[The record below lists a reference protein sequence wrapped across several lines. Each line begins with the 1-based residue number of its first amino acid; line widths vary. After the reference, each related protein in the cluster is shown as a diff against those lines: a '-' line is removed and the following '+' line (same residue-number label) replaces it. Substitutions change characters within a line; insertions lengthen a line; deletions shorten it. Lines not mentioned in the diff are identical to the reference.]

1 MKNNKHIYKI
11 ACLVVLSVMA
21 AVLAVSNK
29 TQATVPPALG
39 IYLAG
44 IKNSDW
50 AVMAQGALGQT
61 PSDINFL
68 KTIDGTAANDYATYI
83 LALTAIGK
91 DPRSFSSENLVNSL
105 RQKASAGQLGDQALL
120 NDDMFGLLALV
131 SAGVPASDALVQSEA
146 GYIKSKQLSNGSWDF
161 TTTAA
166 SGSTDMTAMG
176 IMALR
181 AAGVGASD
189 QSLTKA
195 VSYLSK
201 SQNNDGGFPLL
212 PGGASNTESTAWV
225 LSALYALGDNLS
237 IWSPKG
243 VSPDNYLL
251 AQIQSSGHA
260 GFDGSSKSVSGR
272 TPTTT
277 AYAAVALA
285 GKYYPVKIIP
295 APVTVKVNL
304 RLEGK
309 ASTICEAQA
318 EGSTALEA
326 VQAGAS
332 VCKYTYNI
340 ENTQYGPYLNR
351 INNDT
356 AAGLTGWSF
365 LINNQLASVGAADYK
380 VKAGDNVLFYYG
392 NWNDLP
398 LRLSAP
404 SLAVAPMG
412 EIKFTVEKYDYNKQ
426 AWQAAPGTSLKRGGE
441 SWNTNSAGEAVL
453 TWPSAGSYLV
463 WAVGANLVRSPKVA
477 VAVGAGSS
485 QQQSLGMSVNITPP
499 AAAAPPPPS
508 SPPPANNP
516 APPAASAA
524 PAPAPAIVFG
534 VSGDLNFGTIT
545 AGASAAKTASLNNT
559 GTANLNVTASVSGSD
574 VFRNNLTL
582 DAQAVPDW
590 QKKVNKNS
598 QAPVNVILSIPSSY
612 SGSGQEQGSLIF
624 WANVAP

>member
-1 MKNNKHIYKI
+1 MKSNKHIYKI
-11 ACLVVLSVMA
+11 ACLAVLA
-21 AVLAVSNK
+21 AITAVLAVSNK
-29 TQATVPPALG
+29 TQATIPPALG
-39 IYLAG
+39 TYISG

-50 AVMAQGALGQT
+50 VVMAQGAMGQI

-68 KTIDGTAANDYATYI
+68 KTIDGQSANDYATYI

-91 DPRSFSSENLVNSL
+91 DPRSFGSENLVNSL
-105 RQKASAGQLGDQALL
+105 RQKAGGGQLGDQALL

-131 SAGVPASDALVQSEA
+131 SAGVPASDALVVSEA
-146 GYIKSKQLSNGSWDF
+146 GYIKSKQLSDGSWDF
-161 TTTAA
+161 TTTAT

-181 AAGVGASD
+181 AAGVPASD
-189 QSLTKA
+189 QALVKA
-195 VSYLSK
+195 ASYLSK
-201 SQNNDGGFPLL
+201 SQKNDGGWPLL

-251 AQIQSSGHA
+251 AQIQSDGHA
-260 GFDGSSKSVSGR
+260 GFDASSKSISGR

-285 GKYYPVKIIP
+285 GKYYPVKIVPVP
-295 APVTVKVNL
+295 ATVKVNL
-304 RLEGK
+304 RVEGK
-309 ASTICEAQA
+309 GASVCEAQVEA
-318 EGSTALEA
+318 STALDA
-326 VQAGAS
+326 VQAGGS

-340 ENTQYGPYLNR
+340 DNTQYGPYLSR

-356 AAGLTGWSF
+356 AAGLVGWSF
-365 LINNQLASVGAADYK
+365 LINNQSLQVGAADYQ
-380 VKAGDNVLFYYG
+380 VKSGDNILLYYG

-398 LRLSAP
+398 LRVSAP
-404 SLAVAPMG
+404 SFSVAPMG

-426 AWQAAPGTSLKRGGE
+426 AWQAAPATSLKRGGE
-441 SWNTNSAGEAVL
+441 SWNTNSAGEASL
-453 TWPSAGSYLV
+453 TWPSAGSYMV

-477 VAVGAGSS
+477 VTVGAGTQ

-499 AAAAPPPPS
+499 PAPPSAPTPPPPAAPPPPS
-508 SPPPANNP
+508 GPSVTVPPP
-516 APPAASAA
+516 PPT
-524 PAPAPAIVFG
+524 IVFG

-545 AGASAAKTASLNNT
+545 AGASAAKTANLNNT
-559 GTANLNVTASVSGSD
+559 GSANLNVTASISGSD

-582 DAQAVPDW
+582 DSQAVPGW
-590 QKKVNKNS
+590 QKKVDKNS

-612 SGSGQEQGSLIF
+612 AGTGQEQGSLIF
-624 WANVAP
+624 WANIAP